1 MSNSRYQP
9 CVRYKTYQLVNP
21 LSCHVAKQV
30 FSNTYLLVATATFSV
45 FVLAAAFAFAMFVL
59 AATFAFAVFVVM
71 ATATA
76 FAVAAAVAAF
86 VVDERLNFLVSGIA
100 HGYNLALEVEVL
112 AGERVVEV
120 DDDGVVFELKHKAL
134 KAHAVCINQRQY
146 GTGVNHV
153 LVEAAVD
160 GKCLLWQFDDVV
172 LLVGAISLVN
182 FQHKVES
189 FAFGQGQYLVF
200 KRVECNAK
208 ARDKLEGVLDG
219 SLLDQFVNA
228 FVVVGVQFVCYCYI
242 LVRCLL
248 FHK

>member
-1 MSNSRYQP
+1 M
-9 CVRYKTYQLVNP
+9 RYKTYQLVNP

-30 FSNTYLLVATATFSV
+30 FSSTYLLVATATFSV
-45 FVLAAAFAFAMFVL
+45 FVLAAAFAFAMLVL
-59 AATFAFAVFVVM
+59 AAAAFAVFVVM
-71 ATATA
+71 ATATTFATA

-120 DDDGVVFELKHKAL
+120 DDDGVVFELEHKAL
-134 KAHAVCINQRQY
+134 KAHAVGINQGQY
-146 GTGVNHV
+146 GAGVNHV

-160 GKCLLWQFDDVV
+160 GKCFLGQFDDVV
-172 LLVGAISLVN
+172 LLVWAISLVN

-189 FAFGQGQYLVF
+189 FAFGQGQYFAF

-219 SLLDQFVNA
+219 SLLNQFVNA